1 MEGIKIIGDVLE
13 NVLENVPNNVLDK
26 LTERQRVIYG
36 IIKLNVLNNVP
47 NNVPDDGSDFAV
59 ETVESLASKLS
70 VSTKSIKRDL
80 KRMKELGVIKREGGN
95 FGGHREIIK

>member
-1 MEGIKIIGDVLE
+1 MEGIKIIGD
-13 NVLENVPNNVLDK
+13 VLENVPNNVLDK

-36 IIKLNVLNNVP
+36 IIKLNVPNNVP

-95 FGGHREIIK
+95 FGGHWEIIK

>member
-1 MEGIKIIGDVLE
+1 MEGIKIIGD
-13 NVLENVPNNVLDK
+13 VLENVPNNVLDK

-36 IIKLNVLNNVP
+36 IIKLNVPNNVP
-47 NNVPDDGSDFAV
+47 NNVPDDGSDFAM

-95 FGGHREIIK
+95 FGGHWEIIK

>member
-1 MEGIKIIGDVLE
+1 MEGIKIIGD
-13 NVLENVPNNVLDK
+13 VLENVPNNVLDK

-36 IIKLNVLNNVP
+36 IIKLNVPNNVP

-95 FGGHREIIK
+95 FGGHWELIK

>member
-1 MEGIKIIGDVLE
+1 MEGIKIIGD
-13 NVLENVPNNVLDK
+13 VLENVPNNVLDK

-36 IIKLNVLNNVP
+36 IIKLNVP

-59 ETVESLASKLS
+59 ETVESLASNLS

-95 FGGHREIIK
+95 FGGHRELIK

>member
-1 MEGIKIIGDVLE
+1 MEGIKIIGD
-13 NVLENVPNNVLDK
+13 VLENVPNNVLDK

-36 IIKLNVLNNVP
+36 IIKLNVPNNVP

-59 ETVESLASKLS
+59 ETVESIASKLS

-95 FGGHREIIK
+95 FGGHWEIIK

>member
-1 MEGIKIIGDVLE
+1 MEGTKIIGD
-13 NVLENVPNNVLDK
+13 VLENVPNNVLDK

-36 IIKLNVLNNVP
+36 IIKLNVPNNAP
-47 NNVPDDGSDFAV
+47 NNVPDDVSDFAM

-95 FGGHREIIK
+95 FGGHWELIK

>member
-1 MEGIKIIGDVLE
+1 MEGIKIIGD
-13 NVLENVPNNVLDK
+13 VLENVPNNVLDK

-36 IIKLNVLNNVP
+36 IIKLNVP

-59 ETVESLASKLS
+59 ETVESLASNLS

-95 FGGHREIIK
+95 FGGHWELIK

>member
-13 NVLENVPNNVLDK
+13 NVPNNILDK
-26 LTERQRVIYG
+26 LTEHQRVIYG
-36 IIKLNVLNNVP
+36 IIKLNVP
-47 NNVPDDGSDFAV
+47 NNVPEDVPDIVV
-59 ETVESLASKLS
+59 ETAESLASKLS

-95 FGGHREIIK
+95 FGGHWELIK

>member
-1 MEGIKIIGDVLE
+1 MEGIKIIGDVLG
-13 NVLENVPNNVLDK
+13 NAPNNILDE
-26 LTERQRVIYG
+26 LTERQRFIYG
-36 IIKLNVLNNVP
+36 VIKLNVP

-95 FGGHREIIK
+95 FGGHWELIK

>member
-1 MEGIKIIGDVLE
+1 MEGVKIIGDVLE
-13 NVLENVPNNVLDK
+13 NVLDK
-26 LTERQRVIYG
+26 LTERQRVIYS
-36 IIKLNVLNNVP
+36 IIKSNVPNNVP

-95 FGGHREIIK
+95 FGGHWEIIK